1 MLRHGSLVAINM
13 TIKVGK
19 DNILISKPIPIL
31 YYCNDKENIEDS
43 IAQNAIVKEFVNSNI
58 VDSSTYSNASLNYIS
73 FDLDS
78 EDERYVEGSFMIQ
91 EKFPMGL
98 NIEEDLTFNIAKSIY
113 KEVFD
118 IEYTKKDKHSAL
130 KDIYE
135 KVSLMYQDKITVETF
150 VNLFRKKLNETN
162 VSKENKAIIV
172 NNISETL
179 NPQKHIE
186 NEK

>member
-1 MLRHGSLVAINM
+1 
-13 TIKVGK
+13 
-19 DNILISKPIPIL
+19 
-31 YYCNDKENIEDS
+31 
-43 IAQNAIVKEFVNSNI
+43 
-58 VDSSTYSNASLNYIS
+58 
-73 FDLDS
+73 
-78 EDERYVEGSFMIQ
+78 
-91 EKFPMGL
+91 MGL